1 MTDHPANPAELL
13 DAVERADAHGDH
25 TTALTLLKAGAERFA
40 DNADVAYRLGAEF
53 AHLELFDAAESQMQR
68 ALDIDAGHATARFHL
83 GFLQL
88 SRSRYPEA
96 LATWQALDTL
106 PEDHALRLYKQAF
119 EVLAKDRY
127 APARELLSRG
137 LAARGSTD
145 ALNREMEK
153 LLASIPPETGA
164 A

>member
-1 MTDHPANPAELL
+1 MTAHSANPAELL
-13 DAVERADAHGDH
+13 ASVEHATAHGDH
-25 TTALTLLKAGAERFA
+25 TTALTLLKDGAERFA
-40 DNADVAYRLGAEF
+40 DNADIAYRLGAEF
-53 AHLELFDAAESQMQR
+53 AHLELFDAAERQMQR
-68 ALDIDAGHATARFHL
+68 ALDINGDHAIARFHL

-106 PEDHALRLYKQAF
+106 VADHALRLYKQAF
-119 EVLAKDRY
+119 EVLAEDRY
-127 APARELLSRG
+127 APARELLRRG
-137 LAARGSTD
+137 LAAQGSTD

-153 LLASIPPETGA
+153 LLASIPPVEGA